1 MKAIVLQNLAIH
13 QSGRP
18 LFDGLSLVLR
28 EEERVG
34 LIGRNGC
41 GKSTLLRIISGQAEA
56 DEGTVTVSPSLSLG
70 VLPQMSAEVRH
81 DQTIEEWLVER
92 LGGVLSLDAQ
102 TALSRCGFR
111 DIHQPAHTLSGG
123 WRKRLD
129 MAVLLATTPD
139 FLLLDEPTNHLDT
152 EGLLWLETILARQR
166 GGFLMVTHDRSML
179 QRSCTRIIEMNP
191 AFPGGLL
198 DVVGNYR
205 TFRERREELL
215 DSLIAERQRVRNR
228 AQREQE
234 WLRAGVKARTTK
246 SQSRIAQAHQ
256 LQERLADLNRRVR
269 TERSS
274 AISFDTT
281 GHRSG
286 EVISLIEVTL
296 QRGDRPLFSDLTLSL
311 NAGDTLGIVG
321 PNGSGKSSLL
331 KLLAGELS
339 PTSGTVSRGASLSI
353 SYFDQHRTAIDPTLT
368 LGKALAPEGDQVVFN
383 GRAYPV
389 AAWAD
394 RFLFTRSQLASSVS
408 SLSGGERARLLVAR
422 LMLNN
427 ASLLLL
433 DEPTNDLDLW
443 TLETFEEALTEYP
456 GTIVMVSHD
465 RYFLNEVC
473 SAFLGLDGDGSIT
486 AYASYEQWEEEFK
499 RRGSGAN
506 TTREQEPARS
516 NGGGASAV
524 APIRK
529 KGLSH
534 AEKKELQ
541 AIERQIAAIEAN
553 IAELTAQLENS
564 ATTRNGSVVEV
575 AKELHQTQEQLE
587 ALVERWGV
595 LEELKG
601 G

>member
-18 LFDGLSLVLR
+18 LFAGLSLVLR
-28 EEERVG
+28 EDERVG

-41 GKSTLLRIISGQAEA
+41 GKSTLLRIISGHTEA
-56 DEGTVTVSPSLSLG
+56 DEGSVTVSPALSLG
-70 VLPQMSAEVRH
+70 VLPQVSPEVRH
-81 DQTIEEWLVER
+81 DQTIEECLVER
-92 LGGVLSLDAQ
+92 LGGVLSLEAQ
-102 TALSRCGFR
+102 TAVSRCGFR
-111 DIHQPAHTLSGG
+111 DLDQPAHTLSGG

-129 MAVLLATTPD
+129 MAVLLATAPD

-166 GGFLMVTHDRSML
+166 SGFLMVTHDRSML

-198 DVVGNYR
+198 DVAGNYR

-215 DSLIAERQRVRNR
+215 DSLIAEQQRVRNR

-256 LQERLADLNRRVR
+256 LQARLADLNRRVR

-286 EVISLIEVTL
+286 EVISLVDVTL
-296 QRGDRPLFSDLTLSL
+296 SRGDRRLFSDLTLSL
-311 NAGDTLGIVG
+311 NTGDTLGIVG

-339 PTSGTVSRGASLSI
+339 PTSGTVTRGSSLSI

-394 RFLFTRSQLASSVS
+394 RFLFTRSQLASSVG

-473 SAFLGLDGDGSIT
+473 SAFIGLDGDGSIT

-499 RRGSGAN
+499 RRGSGTTAN
-506 TTREQEPARS
+506 KEQPSARPTAGSAPPA
-516 NGGGASAV
+516 GQA
-524 APIRK
+524 RK
-529 KGLSH
+529 KGLSY
-534 AEKKELQ
+534 AERKELQ
-541 AIERQIAAIEAN
+541 ATERQITELETS
-553 IAELTAQLENS
+553 IAHLSAQLENP
-564 ATTRNGSVVEV
+564 AEYREGGVV
-575 AKELHQTQEQLE
+575 AIARELNEKQQKLE
-587 ALVERWGV
+587 ALIERWGA
-595 LEELKG
+595 LEELRAG
-601 G
+601 

>member
-1 MKAIVLQNLAIH
+1 MKAIVLQNLSIH

-18 LFDGLSLVLR
+18 LFAGLSLVLK
-28 EEERVG
+28 EDERVG

-41 GKSTLLRIISGQAEA
+41 GKSTLLRIISGHAEI
-56 DEGTVTVSPSLSLG
+56 DEGSVTVSPALSLG
-70 VLPQMSAEVRH
+70 VLPQVSGEVQH
-81 DQTIEEWLVER
+81 GQSIEDYLVDR
-92 LGGVLSLDAQ
+92 LGGTFSLEAQ
-102 TALSRCGFR
+102 TAISRCGFR
-111 DIHQPAHTLSGG
+111 DLQQPAHTLSGG

-129 MAVLLATTPD
+129 MAVLLAMTPD

-152 EGLLWLETILARQR
+152 EGLLWLETILSRNR

-179 QRSCTRIIEMNP
+179 QRSCSRIIEMNP
-191 AFPGGLL
+191 AFPDGLL
-198 DVVGNYR
+198 DVAGNYR

-215 DSLIAERQRVRNR
+215 SSLIAEQQRVRNR
-228 AQREQE
+228 AQREQD

-246 SQSRIAQAHQ
+246 SQSRIAQAYQ
-256 LQERLADLNRRVR
+256 LQERLADLNRRVK
-269 TERSS
+269 TERTS

-286 EVISLIEVTL
+286 ELISLVEVSL
-296 QRGDRPLFSDLTLSL
+296 NRGDRRLISDLTLSL
-311 NAGDTLGIVG
+311 NAGDTVGIVG

-339 PTSGTVSRGASLSI
+339 PASGTITRGSSLTI
-353 SYFDQHRTAIDPTLT
+353 SYFDQHRTTIDPTLT

-394 RFLFTRSQLASSVS
+394 RFLFTRSQLASSVG

-433 DEPTNDLDLW
+433 DEPTNDLDVW

-465 RYFLNEVC
+465 RHFLSEVC
-473 SAFLGLDGDGSIT
+473 SAFIGLDGKGGIT
-486 AYASYEQWEEEFK
+486 PYASYAQWEDEFR
-499 RRGSGAN
+499 RRGS
-506 TTREQEPARS
+506 TTHSCGEKESARS
-516 NGGGASAV
+516 PSGGAAATQS
-524 APIRK
+524 RK
-529 KGLSH
+529 KGLSY
-534 AEKKELQ
+534 AERKELQ
-541 AIERQIAAIEAN
+541 ATERQIAQLETSIT
-553 IAELTAQLENS
+553 ELTARLENPV
-564 ATTRNGSVVEV
+564 AGRECGVV
-575 AKELHQTQEQLE
+575 AIAQELHEKQEQLE
-587 ALVERWGV
+587 ALFERWSK
-595 LEELKG
+595 LEELREG
-601 G
+601 